1 MMPESIRTRCVGVTF
16 HVGIPHDVEVD
27 SDGSFMMSKSI
38 QTRCVGVAF
47 YVGILL
53 DVQVHSLV

>member
-1 MMPESIRTRCVGVTF
+1 MSKSIRTRCVGVAF
-16 HVGIPHDVEVD
+16 CVGILLDVEVD